1 MTVDDDQVTQ
11 PSFVFCGEESEV
23 ASNLPPPVLSN
34 PSSPV
39 AGTYH
44 SSSPDPDPD
53 PENNPPE
60 DPWFPFLSKPHMQL
74 CLLYHGSH
82 RKNMDQ
88 VSLQAIMDILKVCV
102 LLLVANVTILDI
114 LGVCSRYDLLPLS

>member
-1 MTVDDDQVTQ
+1 MAVDDHQVTQ
-11 PSFVFCGEESEV
+11 PRIVHCGEESEV
-23 ASNLPPPVLSN
+23 ALNLPSPVLSN

-39 AGTYH
+39 VGPYH
-44 SSSPDPDPD
+44 SSPDQD

-88 VSLQAIMDILKVCV
+88 VTLQAIMDILKVCV
-102 LLLVANVTILDI
+102 
-114 LGVCSRYDLLPLS
+114 